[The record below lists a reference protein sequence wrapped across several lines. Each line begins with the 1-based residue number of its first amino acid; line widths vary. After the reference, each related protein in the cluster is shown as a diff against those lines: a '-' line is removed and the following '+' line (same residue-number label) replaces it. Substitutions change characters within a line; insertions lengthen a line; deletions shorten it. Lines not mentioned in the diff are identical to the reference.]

1 MKKLQLRKYFILVSG
16 GVLHQAD
23 TCTLMPVRVTAAY
36 FWLWS

>member
-16 GVLHQAD
+16 GVLHLTD
-23 TCTLMPVRVTAAY
+23 TCTLVLLRVTAVY